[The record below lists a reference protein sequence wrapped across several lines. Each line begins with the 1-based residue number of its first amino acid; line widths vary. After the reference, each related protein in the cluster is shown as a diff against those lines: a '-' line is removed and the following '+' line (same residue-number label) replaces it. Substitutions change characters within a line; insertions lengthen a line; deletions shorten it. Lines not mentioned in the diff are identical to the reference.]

1 MFQVLERLS
10 SVKSNTIGS
19 DVLDVLYAL
28 TPRLLSHFT
37 HLYNIFLTKPS
48 FSMNGNS
55 RNPIQFLKPTTN
67 SGKLLFSIRVKSN
80 GKPHYNP
87 SARIIDPVS
96 HTTYVGVNFIHNPI
110 QFLKPTTNSG
120 KLLFSIRVKSN
131 GKPHYNPSA
140 RIIDPVSHTTY
151 VGVNFIHKWLDLQF
165 KANSE
170 RQTF

>member
-1 MFQVLERLS
+1 MF
-10 SVKSNTIGS
+10 
-19 DVLDVLYAL
+19 LYAL

-96 HTTYVGVNFIHNPI
+96 HTTYVGVNFIH
-110 QFLKPTTNSG
+110 
-120 KLLFSIRVKSN
+120 
-131 GKPHYNPSA
+131 
-140 RIIDPVSHTTY
+140 
-151 VGVNFIHKWLDLQF
+151 KWLDLQF

-170 RQTF
+170 RQTFWETFHGNFYFILRVFGRNLLRGNRRRNTFRILFWCLALGSNPGFSSHIIY